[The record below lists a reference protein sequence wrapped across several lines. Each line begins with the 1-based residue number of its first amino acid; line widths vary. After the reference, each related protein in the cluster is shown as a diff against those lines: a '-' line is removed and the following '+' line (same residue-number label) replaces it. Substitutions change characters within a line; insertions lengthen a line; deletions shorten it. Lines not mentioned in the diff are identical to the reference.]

1 MIMNVELALDSLELA
16 VRLLSVLVIVA
27 TIATWAVGHAAA
39 YWPTKH
45 DRMLRRVVRGL
56 LSLVLVLLGTV
67 IAFLGGAL
75 QVAVLWTPVDGSLE
89 KIVYAAMFAYPATAL
104 VNGVWTLI
112 LVHLLRQKITE
123 RVGSGGPHVTFG
135 SSDSPPVAGLAGS
148 SALTCWPVLA
158 GVTVFMSFAATLP
171 EDAGLGDELVT
182 ICGAVFAF
190 VGAAALIGCGYRAAP
205 RQRVCSAA

>member
-112 LVHLLRQKITE
+112 LTHRLRKETAKPAEPDGPCVTLADSDGLL
-123 RVGSGGPHVTFG
+123 VS
-135 SSDSPPVAGLAGS
+135 GLARS
-148 SALTCWPVLA
+148 SALFWW
-158 GVTVFMSFAATLP
+158 TVFASL
-171 EDAGLGDELVT
+171 
-182 ICGAVFAF
+182 
-190 VGAAALIGCGYRAAP
+190 
-205 RQRVCSAA
+205 